1 MGREVAFLRTTDD
14 PKWLEVKIAEV
25 RTPHTERHL
34 ALIDNIKSAFHDL
47 PTLNWSP
54 SGAWL
59 VTTEKDEINGSSP
72 LALISV
78 ENGKKQILT
87 HPPALT
93 VDVNAAFSPR
103 GDWLAFIRA
112 RGPSSSEIHI
122 MPAHGGPDRHL
133 PFEIHSIDGLT
144 WSADGQSL
152 IVASSRAL
160 SVGNLWKIPLNGD
173 PPVALSTLPAH
184 AADPV
189 ISSVSHRLAY
199 VDLLRNGSLW
209 RMSADG
215 HTKDEQLIASRFI
228 DSAPDY
234 SPDGSQIAFE
244 SDRTGASE
252 IWISRNDGTQ
262 CKRITNIFGPN
273 TSAPRWSPD
282 GSMLAFDSGFQGRS
296 AIFVV
301 NASGGVPIR
310 VTTGAFEMA
319 DNLVPSW
326 SGDGKFLYFSSNRT
340 GRFEVWRKKLNG
352 DEASQITQH
361 GGYNGL
367 ESVDTKSFY
376 YIQDT
381 DKATIW
387 RILLDSGES
396 RQVAGPL
403 GPGMWGYWAI
413 AGENLYYL
421 QRTMGGTTPAAIF
434 RMNLKTG
441 AKIRL
446 GQTQLG
452 VNEYDRG
459 LAVSPDGRWLLYAQ
473 RDVDRSSIMLVDNW
487 Y

>member
-1 MGREVAFLRTTDD
+1 
-14 PKWLEVKIAEV
+14 
-25 RTPHTERHL
+25 
-34 ALIDNIKSAFHDL
+34 
-47 PTLNWSP
+47 
-54 SGAWL
+54 
-59 VTTEKDEINGSSP
+59 
-72 LALISV
+72 
-78 ENGKKQILT
+78 
-87 HPPALT
+87 
-93 VDVNAAFSPR
+93 
-103 GDWLAFIRA
+103 
-112 RGPSSSEIHI
+112 
-122 MPAHGGPDRHL
+122 
-133 PFEIHSIDGLT
+133 
-144 WSADGQSL
+144 
-152 IVASSRAL
+152 
-160 SVGNLWKIPLNGD
+160 
-173 PPVALSTLPAH
+173 
-184 AADPV
+184 
-189 ISSVSHRLAY
+189 
-199 VDLLRNGSLW
+199 
-209 RMSADG
+209 MSADG
-215 HTKDEQLIASRFI
+215 HTKDEQLIASRLI

-421 QRTMGGTTPAAIF
+421 QRTMGGTTPAAMF